1 MTSLPDHCITLS
13 SLWLKPRLCCSCF
26 RVYLIIYPGVRKI
39 LNLFC
44 DIYILSCNIEH
55 LRKTSCLHFLLAEKV
70 QSSLCWKVTF
80 RDSALA
86 GCSGY
91 RFKQALE
98 VTCRGKKQTC
108 AFFISFG
115 WLQTIWR
122 VLKANCFYFFPL
134 PVFFFG
140 NWSRGTPEDWG
151 GCRSAAVCAKPLG
164 KLQQLG
170 GAWTFN

>member
-122 VLKANCFYFFPL
+122 VLKANCFYFFSPPCL
-134 PVFFFG
+134 FLWKLKSWYSG
-140 NWSRGTPEDWG
+140 RLGWLQIC
-151 GCRSAAVCAKPLG
+151 GCAR
-164 KLQQLG
+164 
-170 GAWTFN
+170 